1 MASIYGSP
9 RKVIN
14 SGLQLDIDPS
24 IVAPNG
30 TTVYDAKNPSSLVT
44 VGTINNSGGVYSNQY
59 SGIFSFN
66 GSNQWVDL
74 SSGLTFNAGSTFQ
87 IMLRRSNA
95 GGYSTFSCLFS
106 TRTNPVFNCFDSLG
120 TQNYSI
126 ETQAKGSTAVSP
138 TFNNDIPD
146 WYLLTVVSE
155 NKSSGDVSLYK
166 NDLSQAYTVTG
177 ASAASG
183 TYTNLRFGADVSNY
197 LGDYFKGDIGAFL
210 FYNRALTLSEIAYN
224 YSIIAKRFNV

>member
-1 MASIYGSP
+1 MANIYGNP
-9 RKVIN
+9 NLAPVL
-14 SGLQLDIDPS
+14 SGLSLYIDPS
-24 IVAPNG
+24 KVPPNG
-30 TTVYDAKNPSSLVT
+30 TTVYDVNKVSW
-44 VGTINNSGGVYSNQY
+44 GTITNSGGTVYVPNQY

-106 TRTNPVFNCFDSLG
+106 NRTNPVFNCFDSLG
-120 TQNYSI
+120 PQNYSI

-166 NDLSQAYTVTG
+166 NNLSQAYTVTS

-224 YSIIAKRFNV
+224 YNIIAKRFNV